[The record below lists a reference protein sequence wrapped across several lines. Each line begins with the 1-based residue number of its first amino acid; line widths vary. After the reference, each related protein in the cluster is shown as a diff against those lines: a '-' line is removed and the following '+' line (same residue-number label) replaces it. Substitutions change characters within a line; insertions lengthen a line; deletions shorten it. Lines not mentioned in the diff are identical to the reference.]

1 MEFVDAL
8 GGFLIGSFAV
18 LVFSAIVVI
27 PGAVAFIAG
36 VCLGI
41 TAAIPIII
49 IGALTYLVPRNPAIE
64 ELHSEQA
71 DTHRT

>member
-8 GGFLIGSFAV
+8 GGFIIGSFAV
-18 LVFSAIVVI
+18 LILFVAI

-36 VCLGI
+36 VFLGV

-49 IGALTYLVPRNPAIE
+49 IGALTYLVPRNRTIE
-64 ELHSEQA
+64 EIHSEQEN
-71 DTHRT
+71 THRT

>member
-18 LVFSAIVVI
+18 LIFFVAI
-27 PGAVAFIAG
+27 PGTVAFIAG
-36 VCLGI
+36 VFLGV

-49 IGALTYLVPRNPAIE
+49 GTLTYLVPRNRTIE
-64 ELHSEQA
+64 EVHSEQA
-71 DTHRT
+71 NTHRT

>member
-8 GGFLIGSFAV
+8 GGFIIGSFAV
-18 LVFSAIVVI
+18 LILFVAI

-36 VCLGI
+36 GFLGV

-49 IGALTYLVPRNPAIE
+49 IGALTYLVPRNRTIE
-64 ELHSEQA
+64 EVHSEQA
-71 DTHRT
+71 NTHRT

>member
-18 LVFSAIVVI
+18 LIFFVAI
-27 PGAVAFIAG
+27 PGTVAFIAG
-36 VCLGI
+36 VFLGV

-49 IGALTYLVPRNPAIE
+49 IGALTYLVPRNRTIE
-64 ELHSEQA
+64 EVHSEQA
-71 DTHRT
+71 NTHRT

>member
-8 GGFLIGSFAV
+8 GEFLIGSFAV
-18 LVFSAIVVI
+18 LIFFVAI

-36 VCLGI
+36 VFLGV

-49 IGALTYLVPRNPAIE
+49 IGALTYLVPRNRTIE
-64 ELHSEQA
+64 EVHSEQA
-71 DTHRT
+71 NTHRT

>member
-18 LVFSAIVVI
+18 LVFFVVI
-27 PGAVAFIAG
+27 PGTVAFIAG